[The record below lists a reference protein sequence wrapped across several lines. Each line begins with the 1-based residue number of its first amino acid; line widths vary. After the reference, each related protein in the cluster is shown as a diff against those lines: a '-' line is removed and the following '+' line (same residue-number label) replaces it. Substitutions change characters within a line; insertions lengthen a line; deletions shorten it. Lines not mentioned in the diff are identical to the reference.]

1 MAGWLTTLRRQGVGT
16 RTAALAALVL
26 VVWAVVATLAGL
38 LAGAMALAAATVAAG
53 LCLGGAIGALVAAYW
68 LRDPRYM
75 LHMVLVGMALRM
87 GLPLATGLALHFR
100 GGPLA
105 DAGVLYYLLVFY
117 PVTLGIETFLSLP
130 QTAAQPKT
138 APKTSQNLTP

>member
-1 MAGWLTTLRRQGVGT
+1 MASWPTTLRRQGVGT
-16 RTAALAALVL
+16 RTAVLAAAVL
-26 VVWAVVATLAGL
+26 AVWAVAATLAAVFSGP
-38 LAGAMALAAATVAAG
+38 MALAAATVAAG
-53 LCLGGAIGALVAAYW
+53 LCLGGALGALVASHW
-68 LRDPRYM
+68 LREPKYM

-87 GLPLATGLALHFR
+87 GLPLATGLALHFG

-105 DAGVLYYLLVFY
+105 GAGMLYYLLVFY

-138 APKTSQNLTP
+138 GAKIPQDTVL